1 MATSE
6 IIHSFL
12 EEQPIDRSRNDNI
25 CTRFMRKKFKCLI
38 IFFLAVVVF
47 AEASM
52 LTLEKVNVNGILER
66 FLALTNKTESYVP

>member
-12 EEQPIDRSRNDNI
+12 EEQPIDRSNNDHI
-25 CTRFMRKKFKCLI
+25 CTRFIRKKFKCLI

-47 AEASM
+47 AEASI